1 MVNQTENSAEL
12 FAVVGAGYRTY
23 EPPKRKRTFR
33 EKLKGKPIF
42 SPILRFEKREIH
54 TVFLCFPNLAL
65 TKNLSPRLLA
75 KSCGA
80 ALKTGISGRKTRKK
94 EDRMPK
100 RKPSFNTIYIS
111 ERVQECLRPIAR
123 CALTTVVAPMGY
135 GKTTAINWFLAEKTK
150 GGKAV
155 AIRLS
160 IYSEKLP
167 MLWRSAQDAFRFA
180 GLDVLS
186 AFDFPTGEAAA
197 TLVLEELCRAFSSG
211 KTAYYL
217 FLDDFHLLRDERAVR
232 FICRISARLPENAHL
247 IVASRDRF
255 LPAGEIVRLGGNL
268 HQIGME
274 QLRLNHTELAV
285 YAHRCGADLS
295 EQQLEALLRSSE
307 GWFSAIYLNLRALSE
322 RGRLPDGSSD
332 IFEMFTAAMIDPL
345 EPDRQEFLAVMG
357 LADEFTAEMARFVT
371 ENPET
376 DAIIQDLTCQNA
388 FVTRLPDSQRYRFH
402 HMMKECALRKF
413 HTLPQTVQTRYWNR
427 FGSWYGAHGQYLHA
441 LGAYGRSGNNDAAL
455 TIIEK
460 DAGNLLSALHPEEL
474 LERLN
479 ACPEEVLM
487 RHPTAILVLM
497 RRLFTWRQIP
507 KMLQLKALLERAI
520 AERSDMPEE
529 ERGNLLGECD
539 LIMSFLMYNDITKM
553 SQLHRSASRQMS
565 RPAVTIQAGSSW
577 TFGSPSVLMMYYR
590 APGELQKEMHEM
602 HECMPHYYRITN
614 GHGLGAELV
623 MDAEASFMQGKLR
636 EAEIGLARA
645 RAAIAGSGQENMA
658 LCCDFLE
665 LRLLGSGGRR
675 RLDVKARAEALLARH
690 DVVLLNMF
698 ESILAYYYAL
708 LQEAEKIPD
717 VFRIHRLDTVNYF
730 APGKPMMELIENQVY
745 LAQGEFPRVIGRSE
759 PQLAV
764 CESLHYALVA
774 LHIRLQTASAY
785 EALGNRAMARK
796 LLVRAL
802 EDAEPDGFVLPFAE
816 NAPYLMDHYSALS
829 RELETPFAASVC
841 ELSGRWLSRQ
851 QTSGSRQEPI
861 EALRELSERERSVAQ
876 LMALR
881 KTNREIAETLFLSE
895 GTVKQY
901 INRIYSK
908 LQLTGT
914 AQEKRR
920 ALTALLQ
927 KN

>member
-1 MVNQTENSAEL
+1 
-12 FAVVGAGYRTY
+12 
-23 EPPKRKRTFR
+23 
-33 EKLKGKPIF
+33 
-42 SPILRFEKREIH
+42 
-54 TVFLCFPNLAL
+54 
-65 TKNLSPRLLA
+65 
-75 KSCGA
+75 
-80 ALKTGISGRKTRKK
+80 
-94 EDRMPK
+94 MPK

-274 QLRLNHTELAV
+274 HLRLNHTELAV
-285 YAHRCGADLS
+285 YAHRCGAELS

-322 RGRLPDGSSD
+322 RGRLPDASSD

-345 EPDRQEFLAVMG
+345 PPGRQEFLAVMG

-413 HTLPQTVQTRYWNR
+413 RTLPEQSQICYWNR
-427 FGSWYGAHGQYLHA
+427 FGSWYGAQGQYLHA
-441 LGAYGRSGNNDAAL
+441 LGAYGRSGNSDAAL

-479 ACPEEVLM
+479 ACPEEVLT

-520 AERSDMPEE
+520 AESPDMPEE

-553 SQLHRSASRQMS
+553 SELHRSASRQMS

-590 APGELQKEMHEM
+590 APGELQKETHEM

-623 MDAEASFMQGKLR
+623 MDAEASFMQGKLH

-717 VFRIHRLDTVNYF
+717 VFRLHRLDTVNYF

-759 PQLAV
+759 PLLSS

-816 NAPYLMDHYSALS
+816 NAPYLMNHYSALS

-841 ELSGRWLSRQ
+841 ELSERWLSRQ

>member
-1 MVNQTENSAEL
+1 
-12 FAVVGAGYRTY
+12 
-23 EPPKRKRTFR
+23 
-33 EKLKGKPIF
+33 
-42 SPILRFEKREIH
+42 
-54 TVFLCFPNLAL
+54 
-65 TKNLSPRLLA
+65 
-75 KSCGA
+75 
-80 ALKTGISGRKTRKK
+80 
-94 EDRMPK
+94 MPK

-155 AIRLS
+155 AIRMS

-274 QLRLNHTELAV
+274 HLRLNHTELAV
-285 YAHRCGADLS
+285 YAHRCGAELS

-322 RGRLPDGSSD
+322 RGRLPDASSD

-345 EPDRQEFLAVMG
+345 PPGRQEFLAVMG

-371 ENPET
+371 ENPQT

-413 HTLPQTVQTRYWNR
+413 RTLPEQSQICYWNR
-427 FGSWYGAHGQYLHA
+427 FGSWYGAQGQYLHA
-441 LGAYGRSGNNDAAL
+441 LGAYGKSGNSDAAL

-479 ACPEEVLM
+479 ACPEEVLT

-520 AERSDMPEE
+520 AESPDMPEE

-553 SQLHRSASRQMS
+553 SELHRSASRQMS

-590 APGELQKEMHEM
+590 APGELQKETHEM

-623 MDAEASFMQGKLR
+623 MDAEASFMQGKLH

-717 VFRIHRLDTVNYF
+717 VFRLHRLDTVNYF

-759 PQLAV
+759 PLLSG

-796 LLVRAL
+796 LLARAL

-816 NAPYLMDHYSALS
+816 NAPYLMNHYSALS

-841 ELSGRWLSRQ
+841 ELSERWLSRQ

>member
-1 MVNQTENSAEL
+1 
-12 FAVVGAGYRTY
+12 
-23 EPPKRKRTFR
+23 
-33 EKLKGKPIF
+33 
-42 SPILRFEKREIH
+42 
-54 TVFLCFPNLAL
+54 
-65 TKNLSPRLLA
+65 
-75 KSCGA
+75 
-80 ALKTGISGRKTRKK
+80 
-94 EDRMPK
+94 MPK

-111 ERVQECLRPIAR
+111 KRVQECLCPIAH

-155 AIRLS
+155 AIRMS

-186 AFDFPTGEAAA
+186 AYDFPTGEAAA

-232 FICRISARLPENAHL
+232 FICRISARLPDNAHL

-255 LPAGEIVRLGGNL
+255 LPEGEIVRLGGNL

-274 QLRLNHTELAV
+274 HLRLNHTELAV
-285 YAHRCGADLS
+285 YAHRCGAELS

-322 RGRLPDGSSD
+322 RGRLPDASSD

-345 EPDRQEFLAVMG
+345 PPGRQEFLAVMG

-413 HTLPQTVQTRYWNR
+413 RTLPEQSQTRYWNR
-427 FGSWYGAHGQYLHA
+427 FGVWYGAQGQYLHA

-479 ACPEEVLM
+479 ACPEEVLT

-520 AERSDMPEE
+520 AESPDMPEE

-553 SQLHRSASRQMS
+553 SRLHRSASRQMS

-590 APGELQKEMHEM
+590 APGELQKETHEM

-636 EAEIGLARA
+636 EAEIGLERA

-665 LRLLGSGGRR
+665 LRLLRSGGRH
-675 RLDVKARAEALLARH
+675 RLDIKARAEALLARH

-708 LQEAEKIPD
+708 LQEPEKIPD
-717 VFRIHRLDTVNYF
+717 VFRLHRLDTVNYF

-759 PQLAV
+759 PLLSV
-764 CESLHYALVA
+764 CGSLHYALVA

-816 NAPYLMDHYSALS
+816 NAPYLMDLYLALS

-841 ELSGRWLSRQ
+841 ELSERWLSQQ

>member
-1 MVNQTENSAEL
+1 
-12 FAVVGAGYRTY
+12 
-23 EPPKRKRTFR
+23 
-33 EKLKGKPIF
+33 
-42 SPILRFEKREIH
+42 
-54 TVFLCFPNLAL
+54 
-65 TKNLSPRLLA
+65 
-75 KSCGA
+75 
-80 ALKTGISGRKTRKK
+80 
-94 EDRMPK
+94 MPK

-232 FICRISARLPENAHL
+232 FICRISARLPDNAHL

-274 QLRLNHTELAV
+274 HLRLNHTELAV
-285 YAHRCGADLS
+285 YAHRCGAELS

-322 RGRLPDGSSD
+322 RGRLPDASSD

-345 EPDRQEFLAVMG
+345 PPGRQEFLAVMG

-413 HTLPQTVQTRYWNR
+413 RTLPEQSQICYWNR
-427 FGSWYGAHGQYLHA
+427 FGSWYGAQGQYLHA
-441 LGAYGRSGNNDAAL
+441 LGAYGRSGNSDAAL

-479 ACPEEVLM
+479 ACPEEVLT

-520 AERSDMPEE
+520 AESPDMPEE

-553 SQLHRSASRQMS
+553 SELHRSASRQMS

-590 APGELQKEMHEM
+590 APGELQKETHEM

-636 EAEIGLARA
+636 EAEIGLERA
-645 RAAIAGSGQENMA
+645 RAAIAGSRQENMA

-665 LRLLGSGGRR
+665 LRLLRSGGRR

-717 VFRIHRLDTVNYF
+717 VFRLHRLDTVNYF

-759 PQLAV
+759 PLLSG

-816 NAPYLMDHYSALS
+816 NAPYLMNHYSALL
-829 RELETPFAASVC
+829 RELETPFAAAVC
-841 ELSGRWLSRQ
+841 ELSERWLSRQ

>member
-1 MVNQTENSAEL
+1 
-12 FAVVGAGYRTY
+12 
-23 EPPKRKRTFR
+23 
-33 EKLKGKPIF
+33 
-42 SPILRFEKREIH
+42 
-54 TVFLCFPNLAL
+54 
-65 TKNLSPRLLA
+65 
-75 KSCGA
+75 
-80 ALKTGISGRKTRKK
+80 
-94 EDRMPK
+94 MPK

-186 AFDFPTGEAAA
+186 AFDFPTSEAAA

-274 QLRLNHTELAV
+274 HLRLNHTELAV
-285 YAHRCGADLS
+285 YAHRCGAELS

-322 RGRLPDGSSD
+322 RGRLPDASSD

-345 EPDRQEFLAVMG
+345 PPGRQEFLAVMG

-413 HTLPQTVQTRYWNR
+413 RTLPEQSQICYWNR
-427 FGSWYGAHGQYLHA
+427 FGSWYGAQGQYLHA
-441 LGAYGRSGNNDAAL
+441 LGAYGRSGNSDAAL

-479 ACPEEVLM
+479 ACPEEVLT

-507 KMLQLKALLERAI
+507 KMLQLKVLLERAI
-520 AERSDMPEE
+520 AESPDMPEE

-553 SQLHRSASRQMS
+553 SELHRSASRQMS

-590 APGELQKEMHEM
+590 APGELQKETHEM

-708 LQEAEKIPD
+708 LQETEKNPD
-717 VFRIHRLDTVNYF
+717 VFRLHRLDTVNYF

-759 PQLAV
+759 PLLSG

-816 NAPYLMDHYSALS
+816 NAPYLMNHYSALS

-841 ELSGRWLSRQ
+841 ELSERWLSRQ

>member
-1 MVNQTENSAEL
+1 
-12 FAVVGAGYRTY
+12 
-23 EPPKRKRTFR
+23 
-33 EKLKGKPIF
+33 
-42 SPILRFEKREIH
+42 
-54 TVFLCFPNLAL
+54 
-65 TKNLSPRLLA
+65 
-75 KSCGA
+75 
-80 ALKTGISGRKTRKK
+80 
-94 EDRMPK
+94 MPK

-186 AFDFPTGEAAA
+186 AFDFPTSEAAA
-197 TLVLEELCRAFSSG
+197 ALVLEELCRAFSSG

-274 QLRLNHTELAV
+274 HLRLNHTELAV
-285 YAHRCGADLS
+285 YAHRCGAELS

-322 RGRLPDGSSD
+322 RGRLPDASSD

-345 EPDRQEFLAVMG
+345 PPGRQEFLAVMG

-413 HTLPQTVQTRYWNR
+413 RTLPEQSQICYWNR
-427 FGSWYGAHGQYLHA
+427 FGSWYGAQGQYLHA
-441 LGAYGRSGNNDAAL
+441 LSAYRRSGNSDAAL

-479 ACPEEVLM
+479 ACPEEVLT

-520 AERSDMPEE
+520 AESPDMPEE

-553 SQLHRSASRQMS
+553 SELHRSASRQMS

-590 APGELQKEMHEM
+590 APGELQKETHEM
-602 HECMPHYYRITN
+602 HECMPHYHRITN

-636 EAEIGLARA
+636 EAEIGLERA
-645 RAAIAGSGQENMA
+645 RAAIVGSGQENMA

-665 LRLLGSGGRR
+665 LRLLRSGGRR

-717 VFRIHRLDTVNYF
+717 VFRLHRLDTVNYF

-759 PQLAV
+759 PLLSG

-796 LLVRAL
+796 LLIRAL

-816 NAPYLMDHYSALS
+816 NAPYLMNHYSALS

-841 ELSGRWLSRQ
+841 ELSERWLSRQ

>member
-1 MVNQTENSAEL
+1 
-12 FAVVGAGYRTY
+12 
-23 EPPKRKRTFR
+23 
-33 EKLKGKPIF
+33 
-42 SPILRFEKREIH
+42 
-54 TVFLCFPNLAL
+54 
-65 TKNLSPRLLA
+65 
-75 KSCGA
+75 
-80 ALKTGISGRKTRKK
+80 
-94 EDRMPK
+94 MPK

-111 ERVQECLRPIAR
+111 KRVQECLCPIAH

-155 AIRLS
+155 AIRMS

-186 AFDFPTGEAAA
+186 AYDFPTGEAAA

-232 FICRISARLPENAHL
+232 FICRISARLPDNAHL

-274 QLRLNHTELAV
+274 HLRLNHTELAV
-285 YAHRCGADLS
+285 YAHRCGAELS

-322 RGRLPDGSSD
+322 RGRLPDASSD

-345 EPDRQEFLAVMG
+345 PPGRQEFLAVMG

-413 HTLPQTVQTRYWNR
+413 RTLPEQSQTRYWNR

-479 ACPEEVLM
+479 ACPEEVLT

-520 AERSDMPEE
+520 AESTDMPEE

-539 LIMSFLMYNDITKM
+539 LIMSFLLYNDITKM
-553 SQLHRSASRQMS
+553 SRLHRSASRQMS

-590 APGELQKEMHEM
+590 APGELQKETHEM

-636 EAEIGLARA
+636 EAEIGLERA

-665 LRLLGSGGRR
+665 LRLLRSGGRH
-675 RLDVKARAEALLARH
+675 RLDIKARAEALLARH

-708 LQEAEKIPD
+708 LQEPEKIPD
-717 VFRIHRLDTVNYF
+717 VFRLHRLDTVNYF

-759 PQLAV
+759 PLLSV
-764 CESLHYALVA
+764 CGSLHYALVA

-816 NAPYLMDHYSALS
+816 NAPYLMNHYSALS

-841 ELSGRWLSRQ
+841 ELSERWLSQQ

>member
-1 MVNQTENSAEL
+1 
-12 FAVVGAGYRTY
+12 
-23 EPPKRKRTFR
+23 
-33 EKLKGKPIF
+33 
-42 SPILRFEKREIH
+42 
-54 TVFLCFPNLAL
+54 
-65 TKNLSPRLLA
+65 
-75 KSCGA
+75 
-80 ALKTGISGRKTRKK
+80 
-94 EDRMPK
+94 MPK

-274 QLRLNHTELAV
+274 HLRLNHTELAV
-285 YAHRCGADLS
+285 YAHRCGAELS

-322 RGRLPDGSSD
+322 RGRLPDASSD

-345 EPDRQEFLAVMG
+345 PPGRQEFLAVMG

-413 HTLPQTVQTRYWNR
+413 RTLPEQSQICYWNR
-427 FGSWYGAHGQYLHA
+427 FGSWYGAQGQYLHA
-441 LGAYGRSGNNDAAL
+441 LGAYGRSGNSDAAL

-479 ACPEEVLM
+479 ACPEEVLT

-507 KMLQLKALLERAI
+507 KMLQFKALLERAI
-520 AERSDMPEE
+520 AESPDMPEE

-553 SQLHRSASRQMS
+553 SELHRSASRQMS

-590 APGELQKEMHEM
+590 APGELQKETREM

-623 MDAEASFMQGKLR
+623 MDAEASFMQGKLH

-717 VFRIHRLDTVNYF
+717 VFRLHRLDTVNYF

-759 PQLAV
+759 PLLSG

-816 NAPYLMDHYSALS
+816 NAPYLMNHYSALS

-841 ELSGRWLSRQ
+841 ELSERWLSRQ

>member
-1 MVNQTENSAEL
+1 
-12 FAVVGAGYRTY
+12 
-23 EPPKRKRTFR
+23 
-33 EKLKGKPIF
+33 
-42 SPILRFEKREIH
+42 
-54 TVFLCFPNLAL
+54 
-65 TKNLSPRLLA
+65 
-75 KSCGA
+75 
-80 ALKTGISGRKTRKK
+80 
-94 EDRMPK
+94 MPK

-155 AIRLS
+155 AIRMS

-274 QLRLNHTELAV
+274 HLRLNHTELAV
-285 YAHRCGADLS
+285 YAHRCGAELS

-322 RGRLPDGSSD
+322 RGRLPDASSD

-345 EPDRQEFLAVMG
+345 PPGRQEFLAVMG

-413 HTLPQTVQTRYWNR
+413 RTLPEQSQICYWNR
-427 FGSWYGAHGQYLHA
+427 FGSWYGAQGQYLHA
-441 LGAYGRSGNNDAAL
+441 LGAYGRSGNSDAAL

-479 ACPEEVLM
+479 ACPEEVLT

-520 AERSDMPEE
+520 AESPDMPEE

-553 SQLHRSASRQMS
+553 SELHRSASRQMS

-590 APGELQKEMHEM
+590 APGELQKETREM

-623 MDAEASFMQGKLR
+623 MDAEASFMQGRLH
-636 EAEIGLARA
+636 EAEIGLERA
-645 RAAIAGSGQENMA
+645 RAAIVGSGQENMA

-708 LQEAEKIPD
+708 LQEPEKIPD
-717 VFRIHRLDTVNYF
+717 VFRLHRLDTVNYF

-759 PQLAV
+759 PLLSG

-816 NAPYLMDHYSALS
+816 NAPYLMNHYSALS

-841 ELSGRWLSRQ
+841 ELSERWLSRQ

-861 EALRELSERERSVAQ
+861 EALRELSESERSVAQ

>member
-1 MVNQTENSAEL
+1 
-12 FAVVGAGYRTY
+12 
-23 EPPKRKRTFR
+23 
-33 EKLKGKPIF
+33 
-42 SPILRFEKREIH
+42 
-54 TVFLCFPNLAL
+54 
-65 TKNLSPRLLA
+65 
-75 KSCGA
+75 
-80 ALKTGISGRKTRKK
+80 
-94 EDRMPK
+94 MPK

-111 ERVQECLRPIAR
+111 KRVQECLCPIAH

-155 AIRLS
+155 AIRMS

-186 AFDFPTGEAAA
+186 AYDFPTGEAAA

-232 FICRISARLPENAHL
+232 FICRISARLPDNAHL

-255 LPAGEIVRLGGNL
+255 LPEGEIVRLGGNL

-274 QLRLNHTELAV
+274 HLRLNHTELAV
-285 YAHRCGADLS
+285 YAHRCGAELS

-322 RGRLPDGSSD
+322 RGRLPDASSD

-345 EPDRQEFLAVMG
+345 PPGRQEFLAVMG

-413 HTLPQTVQTRYWNR
+413 RTLPEQSQTRYWNR
-427 FGSWYGAHGQYLHA
+427 FGVWYGAHGQYLHA

-479 ACPEEVLM
+479 ACPEEVLT

-520 AERSDMPEE
+520 AESTDMPEE

-553 SQLHRSASRQMS
+553 SRLHRSASRQMS

-590 APGELQKEMHEM
+590 APGELQKETHEM

-636 EAEIGLARA
+636 EAEIGLERA

-665 LRLLGSGGRR
+665 LRLLRSGGRH
-675 RLDVKARAEALLARH
+675 RLDIKARAEALLARH

-708 LQEAEKIPD
+708 LQEPEKIPD
-717 VFRIHRLDTVNYF
+717 VFRLHRLDTVNYF

-759 PQLAV
+759 PLLSV
-764 CESLHYALVA
+764 CGSLHYALVA

-816 NAPYLMDHYSALS
+816 NAPYLMNHYSALS

-841 ELSGRWLSRQ
+841 ELSERWLSQQ

>member
-1 MVNQTENSAEL
+1 
-12 FAVVGAGYRTY
+12 
-23 EPPKRKRTFR
+23 
-33 EKLKGKPIF
+33 
-42 SPILRFEKREIH
+42 
-54 TVFLCFPNLAL
+54 
-65 TKNLSPRLLA
+65 
-75 KSCGA
+75 
-80 ALKTGISGRKTRKK
+80 
-94 EDRMPK
+94 MPK

-155 AIRLS
+155 AIRMS

-274 QLRLNHTELAV
+274 HLRLNHTELAV
-285 YAHRCGADLS
+285 YAHRCGAELS

-322 RGRLPDGSSD
+322 RGRLPDASSD

-345 EPDRQEFLAVMG
+345 PPGRQEFLAVMG

-413 HTLPQTVQTRYWNR
+413 RTLPEQSQICYWNR
-427 FGSWYGAHGQYLHA
+427 FGSWYGAQGQYLHA
-441 LGAYGRSGNNDAAL
+441 LGAYGRSGNSDAAL

-479 ACPEEVLM
+479 ACPEEVLT

-520 AERSDMPEE
+520 AESPDMPEE

-553 SQLHRSASRQMS
+553 SELHRSASRQMS

-590 APGELQKEMHEM
+590 APGELQKETREM

-623 MDAEASFMQGKLR
+623 MDAEASFMQGKLH

-665 LRLLGSGGRR
+665 LRLLGSGGRH

-717 VFRIHRLDTVNYF
+717 VFRLHRLDTVNYF

-759 PQLAV
+759 PLLSG

-816 NAPYLMDHYSALS
+816 NAPYLMNHYSALS

-841 ELSGRWLSRQ
+841 ELSERWLSRQ

-861 EALRELSERERSVAQ
+861 EALRELSESERSVAQ

>member
-1 MVNQTENSAEL
+1 
-12 FAVVGAGYRTY
+12 
-23 EPPKRKRTFR
+23 
-33 EKLKGKPIF
+33 
-42 SPILRFEKREIH
+42 
-54 TVFLCFPNLAL
+54 
-65 TKNLSPRLLA
+65 
-75 KSCGA
+75 
-80 ALKTGISGRKTRKK
+80 
-94 EDRMPK
+94 MPK

-274 QLRLNHTELAV
+274 HLRLNHTELAV
-285 YAHRCGADLS
+285 YAHRCGAELS

-322 RGRLPDGSSD
+322 RGRLPDASSD

-345 EPDRQEFLAVMG
+345 PPGRQEFLAVMG

-413 HTLPQTVQTRYWNR
+413 RTLPEQSQICYWNR
-427 FGSWYGAHGQYLHA
+427 FGSWYGAQGQYLHA
-441 LGAYGRSGNNDAAL
+441 LGAYGRSGNSDAAL

-520 AERSDMPEE
+520 AESPDMPEE

-590 APGELQKEMHEM
+590 APGELQKETHEM

-636 EAEIGLARA
+636 EAEIGLERA
-645 RAAIAGSGQENMA
+645 RAAIVGSGQENMA

-665 LRLLGSGGRR
+665 LRLLRSGGRR

-717 VFRIHRLDTVNYF
+717 VFRLHRLDTVNYF

-759 PQLAV
+759 PLLSG

-816 NAPYLMDHYSALS
+816 NAPYLMNHYSALS

-841 ELSGRWLSRQ
+841 ELSERWLSRQ

>member
-1 MVNQTENSAEL
+1 
-12 FAVVGAGYRTY
+12 
-23 EPPKRKRTFR
+23 
-33 EKLKGKPIF
+33 
-42 SPILRFEKREIH
+42 
-54 TVFLCFPNLAL
+54 
-65 TKNLSPRLLA
+65 
-75 KSCGA
+75 
-80 ALKTGISGRKTRKK
+80 
-94 EDRMPK
+94 MPK

-232 FICRISARLPENAHL
+232 FICRISARLPDNAHL

-274 QLRLNHTELAV
+274 HLRLNHTELAV
-285 YAHRCGADLS
+285 YAHRCGAELS

-322 RGRLPDGSSD
+322 RGRLPDASSD

-345 EPDRQEFLAVMG
+345 PPGRQEFLAVMG

-413 HTLPQTVQTRYWNR
+413 RTLPEQSQICYWNR
-427 FGSWYGAHGQYLHA
+427 FGVWYGAHGQYLHA
-441 LGAYGRSGNNDAAL
+441 LSAYRMSGNSDAAL

-460 DAGNLLSALHPEEL
+460 DAGNLLSALHPGEL

-479 ACPEEVLM
+479 ACPEEVLT

-520 AERSDMPEE
+520 AESPDMPEE

-553 SQLHRSASRQMS
+553 SELHRSASRQMS

-590 APGELQKEMHEM
+590 APGELQKETHEM

-623 MDAEASFMQGKLR
+623 MDAEASFMQGKFR
-636 EAEIGLARA
+636 EAEIGLERA

-665 LRLLGSGGRR
+665 LRLLRSGGRR

-708 LQEAEKIPD
+708 LQEPEKIPD
-717 VFRIHRLDTVNYF
+717 VFRLHRLDTVNYF

-759 PQLAV
+759 PLLSV

-816 NAPYLMDHYSALS
+816 NAPYLMNHYSALS

-841 ELSGRWLSRQ
+841 ELSERWLSRQ

>member
-1 MVNQTENSAEL
+1 
-12 FAVVGAGYRTY
+12 
-23 EPPKRKRTFR
+23 
-33 EKLKGKPIF
+33 
-42 SPILRFEKREIH
+42 
-54 TVFLCFPNLAL
+54 
-65 TKNLSPRLLA
+65 
-75 KSCGA
+75 
-80 ALKTGISGRKTRKK
+80 
-94 EDRMPK
+94 MPK

-111 ERVQECLRPIAR
+111 KRVQECLCPIAH

-155 AIRLS
+155 AIRMS

-186 AFDFPTGEAAA
+186 AFDFPTGEAAT

-232 FICRISARLPENAHL
+232 FICRISARLPDNAHL

-255 LPAGEIVRLGGNL
+255 LPEGEIVRLGGNL

-274 QLRLNHTELAV
+274 HLRLNHTELAV
-285 YAHRCGADLS
+285 YAHRCGAELS

-322 RGRLPDGSSD
+322 RGRLPDASSD

-345 EPDRQEFLAVMG
+345 PPGRQEFLAVMG

-413 HTLPQTVQTRYWNR
+413 RTLPEQSQTRYWNR
-427 FGSWYGAHGQYLHA
+427 FGSWYGAQGQYLHA

-479 ACPEEVLM
+479 ACPEEVLT

-520 AERSDMPEE
+520 AESPDMPEE

-553 SQLHRSASRQMS
+553 SRLHRSASRQMS

-590 APGELQKEMHEM
+590 APGELQKETHEM

-665 LRLLGSGGRR
+665 LRLLRSGGRH
-675 RLDVKARAEALLARH
+675 RLDIKARAEALLARH

-708 LQEAEKIPD
+708 LQEPEKIPD
-717 VFRIHRLDTVNYF
+717 VFRLHRLDTVNYF

-759 PQLAV
+759 PLLSV
-764 CESLHYALVA
+764 CGSLHYALVA

-816 NAPYLMDHYSALS
+816 NAPYLMDLYLALS

-841 ELSGRWLSRQ
+841 ELSERWLSQQ
-851 QTSGSRQEPI
+851 QTSGSRQELI

>member
-1 MVNQTENSAEL
+1 
-12 FAVVGAGYRTY
+12 
-23 EPPKRKRTFR
+23 
-33 EKLKGKPIF
+33 
-42 SPILRFEKREIH
+42 
-54 TVFLCFPNLAL
+54 
-65 TKNLSPRLLA
+65 
-75 KSCGA
+75 
-80 ALKTGISGRKTRKK
+80 
-94 EDRMPK
+94 MPK

-155 AIRLS
+155 AIRMS

-232 FICRISARLPENAHL
+232 FICRISARLPDNAHL

-274 QLRLNHTELAV
+274 HLRLNHTELAV
-285 YAHRCGADLS
+285 YAHRCGAELS

-322 RGRLPDGSSD
+322 RGRLPDASSD

-345 EPDRQEFLAVMG
+345 PPGRQEFLAVMG

-413 HTLPQTVQTRYWNR
+413 RTLPEQSQICYWNR
-427 FGSWYGAHGQYLHA
+427 FGSWYGAQGQYLHA
-441 LGAYGRSGNNDAAL
+441 LGAYGRSGNSDAAL

-520 AERSDMPEE
+520 AESPDMPEE

-539 LIMSFLMYNDITKM
+539 LIMSFLLYNDITKM
-553 SQLHRSASRQMS
+553 SRLHRSASRQMS

-590 APGELQKEMHEM
+590 APGELQKETHEM

-623 MDAEASFMQGKLR
+623 MDAEASFMQGKLH

-717 VFRIHRLDTVNYF
+717 VFRLHRLDTVNYF

-759 PQLAV
+759 PLLSG

-802 EDAEPDGFVLPFAE
+802 EDAQPDGFVLPFAE
-816 NAPYLMDHYSALS
+816 NAPYLMNHYSALS
-829 RELETPFAASVC
+829 RELETPFAAAVC
-841 ELSGRWLSRQ
+841 EASGQWLSRKE
-851 QTSGSRQEPI
+851 TSDAPCELP

>member
-1 MVNQTENSAEL
+1 
-12 FAVVGAGYRTY
+12 
-23 EPPKRKRTFR
+23 
-33 EKLKGKPIF
+33 
-42 SPILRFEKREIH
+42 
-54 TVFLCFPNLAL
+54 
-65 TKNLSPRLLA
+65 
-75 KSCGA
+75 
-80 ALKTGISGRKTRKK
+80 
-94 EDRMPK
+94 MPK

-186 AFDFPTGEAAA
+186 AFDFPTSEAAA

-274 QLRLNHTELAV
+274 HLRLNHTELAV
-285 YAHRCGADLS
+285 YAHRCGAELS

-322 RGRLPDGSSD
+322 RGRLPDASSD

-345 EPDRQEFLAVMG
+345 PPGRQEFLAVMG

-413 HTLPQTVQTRYWNR
+413 RTLPEQSQICYWNR
-427 FGSWYGAHGQYLHA
+427 FGSWYGAQGQYLHA
-441 LGAYGRSGNNDAAL
+441 LGAYGRSGNSDAAL

-479 ACPEEVLM
+479 ACPEEVLT

-520 AERSDMPEE
+520 AESPDMPEE

-553 SQLHRSASRQMS
+553 SELHRSASRQMS

-590 APGELQKEMHEM
+590 APGELQKETREM

-623 MDAEASFMQGKLR
+623 MDAEASFMQGKLH

-717 VFRIHRLDTVNYF
+717 VFRLHRLDTVNYF

-759 PQLAV
+759 PLLSG

-816 NAPYLMDHYSALS
+816 NAPYLMNHYSALS

-841 ELSGRWLSRQ
+841 ELSERWLSRQ

-861 EALRELSERERSVAQ
+861 EALRELSESERSVAQ

>member
-1 MVNQTENSAEL
+1 
-12 FAVVGAGYRTY
+12 
-23 EPPKRKRTFR
+23 
-33 EKLKGKPIF
+33 
-42 SPILRFEKREIH
+42 
-54 TVFLCFPNLAL
+54 
-65 TKNLSPRLLA
+65 
-75 KSCGA
+75 
-80 ALKTGISGRKTRKK
+80 
-94 EDRMPK
+94 MPK

-186 AFDFPTGEAAA
+186 AFDFPTGEAAV

-274 QLRLNHTELAV
+274 HLRLNHTELAV
-285 YAHRCGADLS
+285 YAHRCGAELS

-322 RGRLPDGSSD
+322 RGRLPDASSD

-345 EPDRQEFLAVMG
+345 PPDRQEFLAVMG

-413 HTLPQTVQTRYWNR
+413 RTLPEQSQICYWNR
-427 FGSWYGAHGQYLHA
+427 FGSWYGAQGQYLHA
-441 LGAYGRSGNNDAAL
+441 LGAYGRSGNSDAAL

-479 ACPEEVLM
+479 ACPEEVLT

-520 AERSDMPEE
+520 AESPDMPEE

-553 SQLHRSASRQMS
+553 SELHRSASRQMS
-565 RPAVTIQAGSSW
+565 RSAVTIQAGSSW

-590 APGELQKEMHEM
+590 APGELQKETHEM

-623 MDAEASFMQGKLR
+623 MDAEASFMQGKLH

-708 LQEAEKIPD
+708 LQEAERIPD
-717 VFRIHRLDTVNYF
+717 VFRLHRLDTVNYF

-759 PQLAV
+759 PLLSG

-796 LLVRAL
+796 LLARAL

-816 NAPYLMDHYSALS
+816 NAPYLMNHYSALS

-841 ELSGRWLSRQ
+841 ELSERWLSRQ

>member
-1 MVNQTENSAEL
+1 
-12 FAVVGAGYRTY
+12 
-23 EPPKRKRTFR
+23 
-33 EKLKGKPIF
+33 
-42 SPILRFEKREIH
+42 
-54 TVFLCFPNLAL
+54 
-65 TKNLSPRLLA
+65 
-75 KSCGA
+75 
-80 ALKTGISGRKTRKK
+80 
-94 EDRMPK
+94 MPK

-274 QLRLNHTELAV
+274 HLRLNHTELAV
-285 YAHRCGADLS
+285 YAHRCGAELS

-322 RGRLPDGSSD
+322 RGRLPDASSD

-345 EPDRQEFLAVMG
+345 PPGRQEFLAVMG

-413 HTLPQTVQTRYWNR
+413 RTLPEQSQICYWNR
-427 FGSWYGAHGQYLHA
+427 FGSWYGAQGQYLHA
-441 LGAYGRSGNNDAAL
+441 LSAYRMSGNSDAAL

-479 ACPEEVLM
+479 ACPEEVLT

-520 AERSDMPEE
+520 AESPDMPEE

-590 APGELQKEMHEM
+590 APGELQKETHEM

-636 EAEIGLARA
+636 EAEIGLERA
-645 RAAIAGSGQENMA
+645 RAAIVGSGQENMA

-665 LRLLGSGGRR
+665 LRLLRSGGRR

-717 VFRIHRLDTVNYF
+717 VFRLHRLDTVNYF

-759 PQLAV
+759 PLLSG

-816 NAPYLMDHYSALS
+816 NAPYLMNHYSALS

-841 ELSGRWLSRQ
+841 ELSERWLSRQ

>member
-1 MVNQTENSAEL
+1 
-12 FAVVGAGYRTY
+12 
-23 EPPKRKRTFR
+23 
-33 EKLKGKPIF
+33 
-42 SPILRFEKREIH
+42 
-54 TVFLCFPNLAL
+54 
-65 TKNLSPRLLA
+65 
-75 KSCGA
+75 
-80 ALKTGISGRKTRKK
+80 
-94 EDRMPK
+94 MPK

-155 AIRLS
+155 AIRMS

-274 QLRLNHTELAV
+274 HLRLNHTELAV
-285 YAHRCGADLS
+285 YAHRCGAELS

-322 RGRLPDGSSD
+322 RGRLPDASSD

-345 EPDRQEFLAVMG
+345 PPGRQEFLAVMG

-413 HTLPQTVQTRYWNR
+413 RTLPEQSQICYWNR
-427 FGSWYGAHGQYLHA
+427 FGSWYGAQGQYLHA
-441 LGAYGRSGNNDAAL
+441 LSAYRMSGNSDAAL

-479 ACPEEVLM
+479 ACPEEVLT

-520 AERSDMPEE
+520 AESPDMPEE

-553 SQLHRSASRQMS
+553 SELHRSASRQMS

-590 APGELQKEMHEM
+590 APGELQKETHEM

-636 EAEIGLARA
+636 EAEIGLERA
-645 RAAIAGSGQENMA
+645 RAAIVGSGQENMA

-665 LRLLGSGGRR
+665 LRLLRSGGRR

-708 LQEAEKIPD
+708 LQEPEKIPD
-717 VFRIHRLDTVNYF
+717 VFRLHRLDTVNYF

-759 PQLAV
+759 PLLSG

-816 NAPYLMDHYSALS
+816 NAPYLMNHYSALS

-841 ELSGRWLSRQ
+841 ELSERWLSRQ

-901 INRIYSK
+901 INRIYSR

>member
-1 MVNQTENSAEL
+1 
-12 FAVVGAGYRTY
+12 
-23 EPPKRKRTFR
+23 
-33 EKLKGKPIF
+33 
-42 SPILRFEKREIH
+42 
-54 TVFLCFPNLAL
+54 
-65 TKNLSPRLLA
+65 
-75 KSCGA
+75 
-80 ALKTGISGRKTRKK
+80 
-94 EDRMPK
+94 MPK

-274 QLRLNHTELAV
+274 HLRLNQTELAV
-285 YAHRCGADLS
+285 YAHRCGAELS

-322 RGRLPDGSSD
+322 RGRLPDASSD

-345 EPDRQEFLAVMG
+345 PPGRQEFLAVMG

-413 HTLPQTVQTRYWNR
+413 RTLPEQSQICYWNR

-441 LGAYGRSGNNDAAL
+441 LSAYRMSGNNDAAL

-479 ACPEEVLM
+479 ACPEEVLTC
-487 RHPTAILVLM
+487 HPTAILVLM

-507 KMLQLKALLERAI
+507 KMLQLKALLEQAI
-520 AERSDMPEE
+520 AESPDMPEE

-553 SQLHRSASRQMS
+553 SELHRSASRQMS

-590 APGELQKEMHEM
+590 APGELQKETHEM

-636 EAEIGLARA
+636 EAEIGLERA
-645 RAAIAGSGQENMA
+645 RAAIAGSRQENMA

-665 LRLLGSGGRR
+665 LRLLRSGGRR

-717 VFRIHRLDTVNYF
+717 VFRLHRLDTVNYF

-759 PQLAV
+759 PLLSG

-816 NAPYLMDHYSALS
+816 NAPYLMNHYSALS

-841 ELSGRWLSRQ
+841 ELSERWLSRQ

>member
-1 MVNQTENSAEL
+1 
-12 FAVVGAGYRTY
+12 
-23 EPPKRKRTFR
+23 
-33 EKLKGKPIF
+33 
-42 SPILRFEKREIH
+42 
-54 TVFLCFPNLAL
+54 
-65 TKNLSPRLLA
+65 
-75 KSCGA
+75 
-80 ALKTGISGRKTRKK
+80 
-94 EDRMPK
+94 MPK

-111 ERVQECLRPIAR
+111 ERVQECLRPIAH

-186 AFDFPTGEAAA
+186 AFDFPTSEAAA

-274 QLRLNHTELAV
+274 HLRLNHTELAV
-285 YAHRCGADLS
+285 YAHRCGAELS

-322 RGRLPDGSSD
+322 RGRLPDASSD

-345 EPDRQEFLAVMG
+345 PPDRQEFLAVMG

-413 HTLPQTVQTRYWNR
+413 RTLPEQSQICYWNR
-427 FGSWYGAHGQYLHA
+427 FGSWYGAQRQYLHA
-441 LGAYGRSGNNDAAL
+441 LGAYGRSGNSDAAL

-460 DAGNLLSALHPEEL
+460 DAGNLLSVLHPEEL

-479 ACPEEVLM
+479 ACPEEVLT

-520 AERSDMPEE
+520 AESPDMPEE

-553 SQLHRSASRQMS
+553 SELHRSASRQMS

-590 APGELQKEMHEM
+590 APGELQKETHEM

-623 MDAEASFMQGKLR
+623 MDAEASFMQGKLH

-717 VFRIHRLDTVNYF
+717 VFRLHRLDTVNYF

-759 PQLAV
+759 PLLSG

-816 NAPYLMDHYSALS
+816 NAPYLMNHYSALL

-841 ELSGRWLSRQ
+841 ELSERWLSRQ

-861 EALRELSERERSVAQ
+861 EALRELSERECSVAQ

>member
-1 MVNQTENSAEL
+1 
-12 FAVVGAGYRTY
+12 
-23 EPPKRKRTFR
+23 
-33 EKLKGKPIF
+33 
-42 SPILRFEKREIH
+42 
-54 TVFLCFPNLAL
+54 
-65 TKNLSPRLLA
+65 
-75 KSCGA
+75 
-80 ALKTGISGRKTRKK
+80 
-94 EDRMPK
+94 MPK

-111 ERVQECLRPIAR
+111 ERVQECLRPIAH

-232 FICRISARLPENAHL
+232 FICRISARLPDNAHL

-274 QLRLNHTELAV
+274 HLRLNHTELAV
-285 YAHRCGADLS
+285 YAHRCGAELS

-322 RGRLPDGSSD
+322 RGRLPDASSD

-345 EPDRQEFLAVMG
+345 PPGRQEFLAVMG

-413 HTLPQTVQTRYWNR
+413 RTLPERSQVCYWNR

-441 LGAYGRSGNNDAAL
+441 LSAYRMSGNSDAAL

-497 RRLFTWRQIP
+497 RRLFTWRRIP

-520 AERSDMPEE
+520 AESPDMPEE

-590 APGELQKEMHEM
+590 APGELQKETHEM

-645 RAAIAGSGQENMA
+645 RAAIAGSRQENMA

-665 LRLLGSGGRR
+665 LRLLRSGGRH
-675 RLDVKARAEALLARH
+675 RLDIKARAEALLARH

-717 VFRIHRLDTVNYF
+717 VFRLHRLDTVNYF

-759 PQLAV
+759 LLLSV

-796 LLVRAL
+796 LLIRAL

-816 NAPYLMDHYSALS
+816 NAPYLMNHYSALS

-841 ELSGRWLSRQ
+841 EASGQWLSRKE
-851 QTSGSRQEPI
+851 TSGAPCELP

>member
-1 MVNQTENSAEL
+1 
-12 FAVVGAGYRTY
+12 
-23 EPPKRKRTFR
+23 
-33 EKLKGKPIF
+33 
-42 SPILRFEKREIH
+42 
-54 TVFLCFPNLAL
+54 
-65 TKNLSPRLLA
+65 
-75 KSCGA
+75 
-80 ALKTGISGRKTRKK
+80 
-94 EDRMPK
+94 MPK

-186 AFDFPTGEAAA
+186 AFDFPTSEAAA

-274 QLRLNHTELAV
+274 HLRLNHTELAV
-285 YAHRCGADLS
+285 YAHRCGAELS

-322 RGRLPDGSSD
+322 RGRLPDASSD

-345 EPDRQEFLAVMG
+345 PPDRQEFLAVMG

-376 DAIIQDLTCQNA
+376 DAIIQNLTCQNA

-413 HTLPQTVQTRYWNR
+413 RTLPEQSQICYWNR
-427 FGSWYGAHGQYLHA
+427 FGSWYGVQGQYLHA
-441 LGAYGRSGNNDAAL
+441 LGAYGRSGNSDAAL

-479 ACPEEVLM
+479 ACPEEVLT

-520 AERSDMPEE
+520 AESPDMPEE

-553 SQLHRSASRQMS
+553 SELHRSASRQMS

-590 APGELQKEMHEM
+590 APGELQKETREM

-623 MDAEASFMQGKLR
+623 MDAEASFMQGKLH

-717 VFRIHRLDTVNYF
+717 VFRLHRLDTVNYF

-759 PQLAV
+759 PLLSG

-816 NAPYLMDHYSALS
+816 NAPYLMNHYSALS

-841 ELSGRWLSRQ
+841 ELSERWLSRQ

-861 EALRELSERERSVAQ
+861 EALRELSESERSVAQ

>member
-1 MVNQTENSAEL
+1 
-12 FAVVGAGYRTY
+12 
-23 EPPKRKRTFR
+23 
-33 EKLKGKPIF
+33 
-42 SPILRFEKREIH
+42 
-54 TVFLCFPNLAL
+54 
-65 TKNLSPRLLA
+65 
-75 KSCGA
+75 
-80 ALKTGISGRKTRKK
+80 
-94 EDRMPK
+94 MPK

-186 AFDFPTGEAAA
+186 AFDFPTSEAAA

-274 QLRLNHTELAV
+274 HLRLNHTELAV
-285 YAHRCGADLS
+285 YAHRCGAELS

-322 RGRLPDGSSD
+322 RGRLPDASSD

-345 EPDRQEFLAVMG
+345 PPDRQEFLAVMG

-413 HTLPQTVQTRYWNR
+413 RTLPEQSQICYWNR
-427 FGSWYGAHGQYLHA
+427 FGSWYGVQGQYLHA
-441 LGAYGRSGNNDAAL
+441 LGAYGRSGNSDAAL

-479 ACPEEVLM
+479 ACPEEVLT

-520 AERSDMPEE
+520 AESPDMPEE

-553 SQLHRSASRQMS
+553 SELHRSASRQMS
-565 RPAVTIQAGSSW
+565 RSAVTIQAGSSW

-590 APGELQKEMHEM
+590 APGELQKETHEM

-623 MDAEASFMQGKLR
+623 MDAEASFMQGKLH

-717 VFRIHRLDTVNYF
+717 VFRLHRLDTVNYF

-759 PQLAV
+759 PLLSG

-785 EALGNRAMARK
+785 EALGNRAMPRK
-796 LLVRAL
+796 LLARAL

-816 NAPYLMDHYSALS
+816 NAPYLMNHYSALS

-841 ELSGRWLSRQ
+841 ELSERWLSRQ

>member
-1 MVNQTENSAEL
+1 
-12 FAVVGAGYRTY
+12 
-23 EPPKRKRTFR
+23 
-33 EKLKGKPIF
+33 
-42 SPILRFEKREIH
+42 
-54 TVFLCFPNLAL
+54 
-65 TKNLSPRLLA
+65 
-75 KSCGA
+75 
-80 ALKTGISGRKTRKK
+80 
-94 EDRMPK
+94 MPK

-186 AFDFPTGEAAA
+186 AFDFPTGEAAV

-274 QLRLNHTELAV
+274 HLRLNHTELAV
-285 YAHRCGADLS
+285 YAHRCGAELS

-322 RGRLPDGSSD
+322 RGRLPDASSD

-345 EPDRQEFLAVMG
+345 PPDRQEFLAVMG

-413 HTLPQTVQTRYWNR
+413 RTLPEQSQICYWNR
-427 FGSWYGAHGQYLHA
+427 FGSWYGAQGQYLHA
-441 LGAYGRSGNNDAAL
+441 LGAYGRSGNSDAAL

-479 ACPEEVLM
+479 ACPEEVLT

-520 AERSDMPEE
+520 AESPDMPEE

-553 SQLHRSASRQMS
+553 SELHRSASRQMS

-590 APGELQKEMHEM
+590 APGELQKETHEM

-623 MDAEASFMQGKLR
+623 MDAEASFMQGKLH
-636 EAEIGLARA
+636 EAEIGLERA

-717 VFRIHRLDTVNYF
+717 VFRLHRLDTVNYF

-759 PQLAV
+759 PLLSG

-796 LLVRAL
+796 LLARAL

-816 NAPYLMDHYSALS
+816 NAPYLMNHYSALS

-841 ELSGRWLSRQ
+841 ELSERWLSRQ

>member
-1 MVNQTENSAEL
+1 
-12 FAVVGAGYRTY
+12 
-23 EPPKRKRTFR
+23 
-33 EKLKGKPIF
+33 
-42 SPILRFEKREIH
+42 
-54 TVFLCFPNLAL
+54 
-65 TKNLSPRLLA
+65 
-75 KSCGA
+75 
-80 ALKTGISGRKTRKK
+80 
-94 EDRMPK
+94 MPK

-111 ERVQECLRPIAR
+111 KRVQECLCPIAH

-155 AIRLS
+155 AIRMS

-186 AFDFPTGEAAA
+186 AYDFPTGEAAA

-232 FICRISARLPENAHL
+232 FICRISARLPDNAHL

-274 QLRLNHTELAV
+274 HLRLNHTELAV
-285 YAHRCGADLS
+285 YAHRCGAELS

-322 RGRLPDGSSD
+322 RGRLPDASSD

-345 EPDRQEFLAVMG
+345 PPGRQEFLAVMG

-413 HTLPQTVQTRYWNR
+413 RTLPEQSQICYWNR
-427 FGSWYGAHGQYLHA
+427 FGSWYGAQGQYLHA

-479 ACPEEVLM
+479 ACPEEVLT

-520 AERSDMPEE
+520 AESPDMPEE

-539 LIMSFLMYNDITKM
+539 LIMSFLLYNDITKM
-553 SQLHRSASRQMS
+553 SRLHRSASRQMS

-590 APGELQKEMHEM
+590 APGELQKETHEM

-636 EAEIGLARA
+636 EAEIGLERA

-665 LRLLGSGGRR
+665 LRLLRSGGRH
-675 RLDVKARAEALLARH
+675 RLDIKARAEALLARH

-708 LQEAEKIPD
+708 LQEPEKIPD
-717 VFRIHRLDTVNYF
+717 VFRLHRLDTVNYF

-759 PQLAV
+759 PLLSV
-764 CESLHYALVA
+764 CGSLHYALVA

-816 NAPYLMDHYSALS
+816 NAPYLMNHYSALS
-829 RELETPFAASVC
+829 RELETPFAAAVC
-841 ELSGRWLSRQ
+841 ELSECWISRQ

>member
-1 MVNQTENSAEL
+1 
-12 FAVVGAGYRTY
+12 
-23 EPPKRKRTFR
+23 
-33 EKLKGKPIF
+33 
-42 SPILRFEKREIH
+42 
-54 TVFLCFPNLAL
+54 
-65 TKNLSPRLLA
+65 
-75 KSCGA
+75 
-80 ALKTGISGRKTRKK
+80 
-94 EDRMPK
+94 MPK

-186 AFDFPTGEAAA
+186 AFDFPTSEAAA

-232 FICRISARLPENAHL
+232 FLCRISARLPENAHL

-274 QLRLNHTELAV
+274 HLRLNHTELAV
-285 YAHRCGADLS
+285 YAHRCGAELS

-322 RGRLPDGSSD
+322 RGRLPDASSD

-345 EPDRQEFLAVMG
+345 PPGRQEFLAVMG

-413 HTLPQTVQTRYWNR
+413 RTLPEQSQICYWNR

-441 LGAYGRSGNNDAAL
+441 LSAYRMSGNSDAAL

-479 ACPEEVLM
+479 ACPEEVLT

-520 AERSDMPEE
+520 AESPDMPEE

-553 SQLHRSASRQMS
+553 SELHRSASRQMS

-590 APGELQKEMHEM
+590 APGELQKETHEM

-636 EAEIGLARA
+636 EAEIGLERA
-645 RAAIAGSGQENMA
+645 RAAIAGSRQENMA

-665 LRLLGSGGRR
+665 LRLLRSGGRR

-717 VFRIHRLDTVNYF
+717 VFRLHRLDTVNYF

-759 PQLAV
+759 PLLSG

-816 NAPYLMDHYSALS
+816 NAPYLMNHYSALS

-841 ELSGRWLSRQ
+841 ELSERWLSRQ

>member
-1 MVNQTENSAEL
+1 
-12 FAVVGAGYRTY
+12 
-23 EPPKRKRTFR
+23 
-33 EKLKGKPIF
+33 
-42 SPILRFEKREIH
+42 
-54 TVFLCFPNLAL
+54 
-65 TKNLSPRLLA
+65 
-75 KSCGA
+75 
-80 ALKTGISGRKTRKK
+80 
-94 EDRMPK
+94 MPK

-155 AIRLS
+155 AIRMS

-274 QLRLNHTELAV
+274 HLRLNHTELAV
-285 YAHRCGADLS
+285 YAHRCGAELS

-322 RGRLPDGSSD
+322 RGRLPDASSD

-345 EPDRQEFLAVMG
+345 PPGRQEFLAVMG

-413 HTLPQTVQTRYWNR
+413 RTLPEQSQICYWNR
-427 FGSWYGAHGQYLHA
+427 FGSWYGAQGQYLHA
-441 LGAYGRSGNNDAAL
+441 LGAYGRSGNSDAAL

-479 ACPEEVLM
+479 ACPEEVLT

-520 AERSDMPEE
+520 AESPDMPEE

-553 SQLHRSASRQMS
+553 SELHRSASRQMS

-590 APGELQKEMHEM
+590 APGELQKETHEM

-645 RAAIAGSGQENMA
+645 RAAIVGSGQENMA

-717 VFRIHRLDTVNYF
+717 VFRLHRLDTVNYF

-759 PQLAV
+759 PLLSG

-816 NAPYLMDHYSALS
+816 NAPYLMNHYSALS

-841 ELSGRWLSRQ
+841 ELSERWLSRQ

>member
-1 MVNQTENSAEL
+1 
-12 FAVVGAGYRTY
+12 
-23 EPPKRKRTFR
+23 
-33 EKLKGKPIF
+33 
-42 SPILRFEKREIH
+42 
-54 TVFLCFPNLAL
+54 
-65 TKNLSPRLLA
+65 
-75 KSCGA
+75 
-80 ALKTGISGRKTRKK
+80 
-94 EDRMPK
+94 MPK

-155 AIRLS
+155 AIRMS

-274 QLRLNHTELAV
+274 HLRLNHTELAV
-285 YAHRCGADLS
+285 YAHRCGAELS

-322 RGRLPDGSSD
+322 RGRLPDASSD

-345 EPDRQEFLAVMG
+345 PPDRQEFLAVMG

-413 HTLPQTVQTRYWNR
+413 RTLPEQSQICYWNR

-441 LGAYGRSGNNDAAL
+441 LSAYRMSGNSDAAL

-479 ACPEEVLM
+479 ACPEEVLT

-520 AERSDMPEE
+520 AESPDMPEE

-553 SQLHRSASRQMS
+553 SELHRSASRQMS

-590 APGELQKEMHEM
+590 APGELQKETHEM

-623 MDAEASFMQGKLR
+623 MDAEASFMQGKLH

-665 LRLLGSGGRR
+665 LRLLGSGGRH

-717 VFRIHRLDTVNYF
+717 VFRLHRLDTVNYF

-759 PQLAV
+759 PLLSG

-816 NAPYLMDHYSALS
+816 NAPYLMNHYSALS
-829 RELETPFAASVC
+829 RELETPFATSVC
-841 ELSGRWLSRQ
+841 ELSERWLSRQ

>member
-1 MVNQTENSAEL
+1 
-12 FAVVGAGYRTY
+12 
-23 EPPKRKRTFR
+23 
-33 EKLKGKPIF
+33 
-42 SPILRFEKREIH
+42 
-54 TVFLCFPNLAL
+54 
-65 TKNLSPRLLA
+65 
-75 KSCGA
+75 
-80 ALKTGISGRKTRKK
+80 
-94 EDRMPK
+94 MPK

-111 ERVQECLRPIAR
+111 ERVQECLRPIAH

-155 AIRLS
+155 AIRMS

-274 QLRLNHTELAV
+274 HLRLNHTELAV
-285 YAHRCGADLS
+285 YAHRCGAELS

-322 RGRLPDGSSD
+322 RGRLPDASSD

-345 EPDRQEFLAVMG
+345 PPGRQEFLAVMG

-413 HTLPQTVQTRYWNR
+413 RTLPEQSQICYWNR
-427 FGSWYGAHGQYLHA
+427 FGSWYGAQGQYLHA
-441 LGAYGRSGNNDAAL
+441 LGAYGRSGNSDAAL

-479 ACPEEVLM
+479 ACPEEVLT

-520 AERSDMPEE
+520 AESPDMPEE

-553 SQLHRSASRQMS
+553 SELHRSASRQMS

-590 APGELQKEMHEM
+590 APGELQKETHEM

-623 MDAEASFMQGKLR
+623 MDAEASFMQGKLH

-717 VFRIHRLDTVNYF
+717 VFRLHRLDTVNYF

-759 PQLAV
+759 PLLSG

-796 LLVRAL
+796 LLARAL

-816 NAPYLMDHYSALS
+816 NAPYLMNHYSALS

-841 ELSGRWLSRQ
+841 ELSERWLSRQ

>member
-1 MVNQTENSAEL
+1 
-12 FAVVGAGYRTY
+12 
-23 EPPKRKRTFR
+23 
-33 EKLKGKPIF
+33 
-42 SPILRFEKREIH
+42 
-54 TVFLCFPNLAL
+54 
-65 TKNLSPRLLA
+65 
-75 KSCGA
+75 
-80 ALKTGISGRKTRKK
+80 
-94 EDRMPK
+94 MPK

-155 AIRLS
+155 AIRMS

-274 QLRLNHTELAV
+274 HLRLNHTELAV
-285 YAHRCGADLS
+285 YAHRCGAELS

-322 RGRLPDGSSD
+322 RGRLPDASSD

-345 EPDRQEFLAVMG
+345 PPGRQEFLAVMG

-413 HTLPQTVQTRYWNR
+413 RTLPEQSQICYWNR
-427 FGSWYGAHGQYLHA
+427 FGSWYGAQGQYLHA
-441 LGAYGRSGNNDAAL
+441 LGAYGRSGNSDAAL

-479 ACPEEVLM
+479 ACPEEVLT

-507 KMLQLKALLERAI
+507 KMLQLKVLLERAI
-520 AERSDMPEE
+520 AESPDMPEE

-553 SQLHRSASRQMS
+553 SELHRSASRQMS

-590 APGELQKEMHEM
+590 APGELQKETHEM

-708 LQEAEKIPD
+708 LQETEKIPD
-717 VFRIHRLDTVNYF
+717 VFRLHRLDTVNYF

-759 PQLAV
+759 PLLSG

-816 NAPYLMDHYSALS
+816 NAPYLMNHYSALS

-841 ELSGRWLSRQ
+841 ELSECWLSRR

>member
-1 MVNQTENSAEL
+1 
-12 FAVVGAGYRTY
+12 
-23 EPPKRKRTFR
+23 
-33 EKLKGKPIF
+33 
-42 SPILRFEKREIH
+42 
-54 TVFLCFPNLAL
+54 
-65 TKNLSPRLLA
+65 
-75 KSCGA
+75 
-80 ALKTGISGRKTRKK
+80 
-94 EDRMPK
+94 MPK

-111 ERVQECLRPIAR
+111 KRVQECLCPIAH

-155 AIRLS
+155 AIRMS

-186 AFDFPTGEAAA
+186 AYDFPTGEAAA

-232 FICRISARLPENAHL
+232 FICRISARLPDNAHL

-255 LPAGEIVRLGGNL
+255 LPEGEIVRLGGNL

-274 QLRLNHTELAV
+274 HLRLNHTELAV
-285 YAHRCGADLS
+285 YAHRCGAELS

-322 RGRLPDGSSD
+322 RGRLPDASSD

-345 EPDRQEFLAVMG
+345 PPGRQEFLAVMG

-413 HTLPQTVQTRYWNR
+413 RTLPEQSQICYWNR

-479 ACPEEVLM
+479 ACPEEVLT

-520 AERSDMPEE
+520 AESTDMPEE

-553 SQLHRSASRQMS
+553 SRLHRSASRQMS

-590 APGELQKEMHEM
+590 APGELQKETHEM

-636 EAEIGLARA
+636 EAEIGLERA
-645 RAAIAGSGQENMA
+645 RAAIAGSRQENMA

-665 LRLLGSGGRR
+665 LRLLRSGGRH
-675 RLDVKARAEALLARH
+675 RLDIKARAEALLARH

-708 LQEAEKIPD
+708 LQEPEKIPD
-717 VFRIHRLDTVNYF
+717 VFRLHRLDTVNYF

-759 PQLAV
+759 PLLSV
-764 CESLHYALVA
+764 CGSLHYALVA

-816 NAPYLMDHYSALS
+816 NAPYLMDLYLALS

-841 ELSGRWLSRQ
+841 ELSERWLSQQ

>member
-1 MVNQTENSAEL
+1 
-12 FAVVGAGYRTY
+12 
-23 EPPKRKRTFR
+23 
-33 EKLKGKPIF
+33 
-42 SPILRFEKREIH
+42 
-54 TVFLCFPNLAL
+54 
-65 TKNLSPRLLA
+65 
-75 KSCGA
+75 
-80 ALKTGISGRKTRKK
+80 
-94 EDRMPK
+94 MPK

-155 AIRLS
+155 AIRMS

-274 QLRLNHTELAV
+274 HLRLNHTELAV
-285 YAHRCGADLS
+285 YAHRCGAELS

-322 RGRLPDGSSD
+322 RGRLPDASSD
-332 IFEMFTAAMIDPL
+332 LFEMFTAAMIDPL
-345 EPDRQEFLAVMG
+345 PPGRQEFLAVMG

-413 HTLPQTVQTRYWNR
+413 RTLPEQSQICYWNR
-427 FGSWYGAHGQYLHA
+427 FGSWYGAQGQYLHA
-441 LGAYGRSGNNDAAL
+441 LGAYGRSGNSDAAL

-479 ACPEEVLM
+479 ACPEEVLT

-520 AERSDMPEE
+520 AESPDMPEE

-553 SQLHRSASRQMS
+553 SELHRSASRQMS

-590 APGELQKEMHEM
+590 APGELQKETREM

-623 MDAEASFMQGKLR
+623 MDAEASFMQGKLH

-717 VFRIHRLDTVNYF
+717 VFRLHRLDTVNYF

-759 PQLAV
+759 PLLSG

-816 NAPYLMDHYSALS
+816 NAPYLMNHYSALS

-841 ELSGRWLSRQ
+841 ELSERWLSRQ

-861 EALRELSERERSVAQ
+861 EALRELSESERSVAQ

>member
-1 MVNQTENSAEL
+1 
-12 FAVVGAGYRTY
+12 
-23 EPPKRKRTFR
+23 
-33 EKLKGKPIF
+33 
-42 SPILRFEKREIH
+42 
-54 TVFLCFPNLAL
+54 
-65 TKNLSPRLLA
+65 
-75 KSCGA
+75 
-80 ALKTGISGRKTRKK
+80 
-94 EDRMPK
+94 MPK

-155 AIRLS
+155 AIRMS

-274 QLRLNHTELAV
+274 HLRLNHTELAV
-285 YAHRCGADLS
+285 YAHRCGAELS

-322 RGRLPDGSSD
+322 RGRLPDASSD

-345 EPDRQEFLAVMG
+345 PPDRQEFLAVMG

-413 HTLPQTVQTRYWNR
+413 RTLPEQSQICYWNR
-427 FGSWYGAHGQYLHA
+427 FGSWYGAQGQYLHA
-441 LGAYGRSGNNDAAL
+441 LGAYGRSGNSDAAL

-479 ACPEEVLM
+479 ACPEEVLT

-520 AERSDMPEE
+520 AESPDMPEE

-553 SQLHRSASRQMS
+553 SELHRSASRQMS
-565 RPAVTIQAGSSW
+565 RSAVTIQAGSSW

-590 APGELQKEMHEM
+590 APGELQKETHEM

-623 MDAEASFMQGKLR
+623 MDAEASFMQGKLH

-717 VFRIHRLDTVNYF
+717 VFRLHRLDTVNYF

-759 PQLAV
+759 PLLSG

-796 LLVRAL
+796 LLIRAL

-816 NAPYLMDHYSALS
+816 NAPYLMNHYSALS

-841 ELSGRWLSRQ
+841 ELSERWLSRQ

>member
-1 MVNQTENSAEL
+1 
-12 FAVVGAGYRTY
+12 
-23 EPPKRKRTFR
+23 
-33 EKLKGKPIF
+33 
-42 SPILRFEKREIH
+42 
-54 TVFLCFPNLAL
+54 
-65 TKNLSPRLLA
+65 
-75 KSCGA
+75 
-80 ALKTGISGRKTRKK
+80 
-94 EDRMPK
+94 MPK

-232 FICRISARLPENAHL
+232 FICRISARLPDNAHL

-274 QLRLNHTELAV
+274 HLRLNHTELAV
-285 YAHRCGADLS
+285 YAHRCGAELS

-322 RGRLPDGSSD
+322 RGRLPDASSD

-345 EPDRQEFLAVMG
+345 PPGRQEFLAVMG

-413 HTLPQTVQTRYWNR
+413 RTLPEQSQICYWNR

-441 LGAYGRSGNNDAAL
+441 LSAYRMSGNNDAAL

-479 ACPEEVLM
+479 ACPEEVLT

-520 AERSDMPEE
+520 AESPDMPEE

-553 SQLHRSASRQMS
+553 SELHRSASRQMS

-636 EAEIGLARA
+636 EAEIGLERA
-645 RAAIAGSGQENMA
+645 RAAIAGSRQENMA

-665 LRLLGSGGRR
+665 LRLLRSGGRHG
-675 RLDVKARAEALLARH
+675 LDIKARAEALLARH
-690 DVVLLNMF
+690 DMVLLNMF

-708 LQEAEKIPD
+708 LQEPEKIPD
-717 VFRIHRLDTVNYF
+717 VFRLHRLDTVNYF

-759 PQLAV
+759 PLLSG
-764 CESLHYALVA
+764 CGSLHYALVA

-802 EDAEPDGFVLPFAE
+802 EDAQPDGFVLPFAE
-816 NAPYLMDHYSALS
+816 NAPYLMNHYSALS
-829 RELETPFAASVC
+829 RELETPFAAAVC
-841 ELSGRWLSRQ
+841 EASGQWLSRKE
-851 QTSGSRQEPI
+851 TSGAPCELP

>member
-1 MVNQTENSAEL
+1 
-12 FAVVGAGYRTY
+12 
-23 EPPKRKRTFR
+23 
-33 EKLKGKPIF
+33 
-42 SPILRFEKREIH
+42 
-54 TVFLCFPNLAL
+54 
-65 TKNLSPRLLA
+65 
-75 KSCGA
+75 
-80 ALKTGISGRKTRKK
+80 
-94 EDRMPK
+94 MPK

-274 QLRLNHTELAV
+274 HLRLNHTELAV
-285 YAHRCGADLS
+285 YAHRCGAELS

-322 RGRLPDGSSD
+322 RGRLPDASSD

-345 EPDRQEFLAVMG
+345 PPDRQEFLAVMG

-413 HTLPQTVQTRYWNR
+413 RTLPEQSQICYWNR
-427 FGSWYGAHGQYLHA
+427 FGSWYGEQGQYLHA
-441 LGAYGRSGNNDAAL
+441 LGAYGRSGNSDAAL

-479 ACPEEVLM
+479 ACPEEVLT

-520 AERSDMPEE
+520 AESPDMPEE

-553 SQLHRSASRQMS
+553 SELHRSASCQMS

-590 APGELQKEMHEM
+590 APGELQKETHEM

-623 MDAEASFMQGKLR
+623 MDAEASFMQGKLH

-717 VFRIHRLDTVNYF
+717 VFRLHRLDTVNYF

-759 PQLAV
+759 LLLSV

-816 NAPYLMDHYSALS
+816 NAPYLMNHYSALS

-841 ELSGRWLSRQ
+841 ELSERWLSRQ

>member
-1 MVNQTENSAEL
+1 
-12 FAVVGAGYRTY
+12 
-23 EPPKRKRTFR
+23 
-33 EKLKGKPIF
+33 
-42 SPILRFEKREIH
+42 
-54 TVFLCFPNLAL
+54 
-65 TKNLSPRLLA
+65 
-75 KSCGA
+75 
-80 ALKTGISGRKTRKK
+80 
-94 EDRMPK
+94 MPK

-232 FICRISARLPENAHL
+232 FICRISARLPDNAHL

-274 QLRLNHTELAV
+274 HLRLNHTELAV
-285 YAHRCGADLS
+285 YAHRCGAELS

-322 RGRLPDGSSD
+322 RGRLPDASSD

-345 EPDRQEFLAVMG
+345 PPGRQEFLAVMG

-413 HTLPQTVQTRYWNR
+413 RTLPEQSQIRYWNR

-441 LGAYGRSGNNDAAL
+441 LSAYRMSGNSDAAL

-474 LERLN
+474 LERLD

-520 AERSDMPEE
+520 AESPDMPEE

-553 SQLHRSASRQMS
+553 SELHRSASRQMS

-590 APGELQKEMHEM
+590 APGELQKETHEM

-636 EAEIGLARA
+636 EAEIGLERA
-645 RAAIAGSGQENMA
+645 RAAIAGSRQENMA

-665 LRLLGSGGRR
+665 LRLLRSGGRR

-717 VFRIHRLDTVNYF
+717 VFRLHRLDTVNYF

-759 PQLAV
+759 LLLSV

-816 NAPYLMDHYSALS
+816 NAPYLMNHYSALS

-841 ELSGRWLSRQ
+841 ELSERWLSRQ

>member
-1 MVNQTENSAEL
+1 
-12 FAVVGAGYRTY
+12 
-23 EPPKRKRTFR
+23 
-33 EKLKGKPIF
+33 
-42 SPILRFEKREIH
+42 
-54 TVFLCFPNLAL
+54 
-65 TKNLSPRLLA
+65 
-75 KSCGA
+75 
-80 ALKTGISGRKTRKK
+80 
-94 EDRMPK
+94 MPK

-155 AIRLS
+155 AIRMS

-186 AFDFPTGEAAA
+186 AFDFPTGEAAV

-274 QLRLNHTELAV
+274 HLRLNHTELAV
-285 YAHRCGADLS
+285 YAHRCGAELS

-322 RGRLPDGSSD
+322 RGRLPDASSD

-345 EPDRQEFLAVMG
+345 PPDRQEFLAVMG

-413 HTLPQTVQTRYWNR
+413 RTLPEQSQICYWNR
-427 FGSWYGAHGQYLHA
+427 FGSWYGAQGQYLHA
-441 LGAYGRSGNNDAAL
+441 LGAYGRSGNSDAAL

-479 ACPEEVLM
+479 ACPEEVLT

-520 AERSDMPEE
+520 AESPDMPEE

-553 SQLHRSASRQMS
+553 SELHRSASRQMS

-590 APGELQKEMHEM
+590 APGELQKETHEM

-623 MDAEASFMQGKLR
+623 MDAEASFMQGKLH

-708 LQEAEKIPD
+708 LQEAERIPD
-717 VFRIHRLDTVNYF
+717 VFRLHRLDTVNYF

-759 PQLAV
+759 PLLSG

-816 NAPYLMDHYSALS
+816 NAPYLMNHYSALS

-841 ELSGRWLSRQ
+841 ELSERWLSRQ